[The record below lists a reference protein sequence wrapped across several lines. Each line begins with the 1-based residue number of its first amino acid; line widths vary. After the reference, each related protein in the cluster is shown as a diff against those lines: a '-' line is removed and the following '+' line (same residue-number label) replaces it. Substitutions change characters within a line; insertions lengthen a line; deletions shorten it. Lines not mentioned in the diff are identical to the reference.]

1 MRERERLLWNVL
13 IILLLI
19 VAGYEGY
26 NAYRMGQQVRKYQAA
41 MAHESLGSADP
52 QLSETISGLEG
63 ELQDRLNYEFTINK
77 DPLDLTQVIH
87 AKRFLA
93 QLGFQESIESQTRM
107 RLSCTI
113 MSDKPAAIIKYQGR
127 SRIMRIGDDLNGYR
141 LSEIKPEQCVLTRS
155 GERLTLVTE
164 KSPETLEQERNQRE
178 STVTASP
185 SDTTSAEAMNP
196 AVNF

>member
-41 MAHESLGSADP
+41 LTHESLGSSDP
-52 QLSETISGLEG
+52 QLSETVTGLEN
-63 ELQDRLNYEFTINK
+63 ELQERLNYQFSTMH

-87 AKRFLA
+87 ARRFLA
-93 QLGFQESIESQTRM
+93 QLGFQESIESQTKM

-113 MSDKPAAIIKYQGR
+113 ISDNPAAVIKFQGR
-127 SRIMRIGDDLNGYR
+127 SRILHKGEELAGYT
-141 LSEIKPEQCVLTRS
+141 LAEVKPEQCVLTRA

-164 KSPETLEQERNQRE
+164 KSPETLEEERNYKE
-178 STVTASP
+178 NPVTVSP
-185 SDTTSAEAMNP
+185 SDTTAAQDT
-196 AVNF
+196 NF